1 MVPRS
6 CRKTATRM
14 LSSEIAIERLQPP
27 CASSELLALLSHKGS
42 PWIDDIRRRAEG
54 SCPESVDR
62 FFIARSSAG
71 LIGHVWYTAPAAQPR
86 IGLLGHVY
94 TRPECRRHGVARSL
108 MQSAMAQFTASG
120 GAVVLLFTSAPETLP
135 FYEQLGF
142 EKLHSKQVLHKMD
155 WAMWHLAGSQSV
167 VAELFAPSSI
177 RVRRLHSG
185 DLAMYCLLYN
195 LEYQTRL
202 KDWAQGI
209 GTGLET
215 EWTFIT
221 LCERIRSGQA
231 VCWVAENDQTIV
243 GIASLVRCG
252 FAHQSHLA
260 AIDWYTH
267 AAFADTGRRL
277 VDACLACRGDLGVE
291 IVYALAADESKRREF
306 SALAFTER
314 SRLPGHYKIESARD
328 DCWLFEV
335 G

>member
-1 MVPRS
+1 
-6 CRKTATRM
+6 
-14 LSSEIAIERLQPP
+14 
-27 CASSELLALLSHKGS
+27 
-42 PWIDDIRRRAEG
+42 
-54 SCPESVDR
+54 
-62 FFIARSSAG
+62 
-71 LIGHVWYTAPAAQPR
+71 
-86 IGLLGHVY
+86 
-94 TRPECRRHGVARSL
+94 
-108 MQSAMAQFTASG
+108 MQSATADFTASG
-120 GAVVLLFTSAPETLP
+120 GAVLLLFTSTPETLP

-142 EKLHSKQVLHKMD
+142 RQLYCKPVLHEMD
-155 WAMWHLAGSQSV
+155 WAMWHPAGSQTV
-167 VAELFAPSSI
+167 VTGLFGPSAV
-177 RVRRLHSG
+177 RVRRLTAG

-202 KDWAQGI
+202 KDWAQPI

-221 LCERIRSGQA
+221 LMERIRSGQA

-260 AIDWYTH
+260 AIDCYTH
-267 AAFADTGRRL
+267 AAFAETGQRL
-277 VDACLACRGDLGVE
+277 VEACLAGRGELGVE

-314 SRLPGHYKIESARD
+314 AHLPGHYKIENQRD

-335 G
+335 E